1 MAELRDTAPLKHT
14 IIILYVSINPKQ
26 NCNSLH
32 YPLIL
37 QVPVKIFKAN
47 TERPSIKLSILHI
60 VRHTFFYGAHET
72 WFDHQEVLSLL
83 TFTFFILAP
92 KSMFWA
98 PIHVPGFDCMPS

>member
-1 MAELRDTAPLKHT
+1 M
-14 IIILYVSINPKQ
+14 
-26 NCNSLH
+26 
-32 YPLIL
+32 IL
-37 QVPVKIFKAN
+37 QVPVKIKAN

-83 TFTFFILAP
+83 TFIFFILAP

-98 PIHVPGFDCMPS
+98 PIYAPGFDCMPS

>member
-37 QVPVKIFKAN
+37 QVPVKIKAN

-83 TFTFFILAP
+83 TVIFFILAP

-98 PIHVPGFDCMPS
+98 PIYVPGFDCMLS